1 LSDVILVILHRV
13 QVWPKVSGSRELFQA
28 PEALRAKL
36 DDDFVPTAKA
46 APKKRIKRK
55 LGS

>member
-1 LSDVILVILHRV
+1 
-13 QVWPKVSGSRELFQA
+13 LFQA